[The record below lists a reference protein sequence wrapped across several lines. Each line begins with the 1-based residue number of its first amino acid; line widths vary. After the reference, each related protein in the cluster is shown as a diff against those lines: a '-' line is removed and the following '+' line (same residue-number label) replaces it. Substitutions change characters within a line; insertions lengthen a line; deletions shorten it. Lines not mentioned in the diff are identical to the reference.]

1 MSRIILKI
9 IYVKSKNIDMVVKNI
24 YFAVKL
30 VVGMEKLRIASV
42 FDPFGGQC
50 HCFVIRLWRINRAG

>member
-9 IYVKSKNIDMVVKNI
+9 IYVKSKNIDMVMKNI

-50 HCFVIRLWRINRAG
+50 HRFVIGLGRINHAG